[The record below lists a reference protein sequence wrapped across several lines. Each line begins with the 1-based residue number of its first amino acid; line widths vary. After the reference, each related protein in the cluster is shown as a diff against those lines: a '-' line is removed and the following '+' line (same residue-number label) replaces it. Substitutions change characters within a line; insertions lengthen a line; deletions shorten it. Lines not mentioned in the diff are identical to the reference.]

1 MMMKGIDKMIPQA
14 SRPMGVALVIEF
26 NGKHPIEIHGR
37 INLQNYL
44 STMCDTG
51 AKLIARYRIDTPE
64 EIGFYAGEVT
74 RYLQSRKPGK
84 QLTRGEIDAFLVS
97 ERQSTN

>member
-1 MMMKGIDKMIPQA
+1 MIPQA
-14 SRPMGVALVIEF
+14 SRPMGVALVIES
-26 NGKHPIEIHGR
+26 NGKHSLEIHGR
-37 INLQNYL
+37 VDLQNYL
-44 STMCDTG
+44 SVIDYTG
-51 AKLIARYRIDTPE
+51 ARLVAHYRLDSPE

-97 ERQSTN
+97 GRQSTN